1 MDIIRSRKYDQLH
14 ILTHAF
20 WYHDEEEDIAQTV
33 GTFIRSANRER
44 HRQMAENITDLES
57 IVKREDV
64 L

>member
-44 HRQMAENITDLES
+44 RRQMAENITDLES